1 MSFAI
6 VVGGAGALGS
16 AIISEAKKHEFVSE
30 ENLKFQNWKVAQIV
44 QQ

>member
-16 AIISEAKKHEFVSE
+16 AIISEAKKHEFVSWE
-30 ENLKFQNWKVAQIV
+30 TPKIFMFLHSLICA
-44 QQ
+44 